1 MEKVLEIKDLQTNFY
16 TDDGIVRG
24 CDKVSYGVHKG
35 ETLAVVGESGSGKSV
50 TALSVLRLV
59 PDPPGKIEGGEIWF
73 KGQDLLTLCDKQIQA
88 IRGNEIAMIFQEPMT
103 SLNPVIRVGSQ
114 IAESIRLHQPGT
126 SKREARQRVIE
137 LLTQVGISAPAS
149 RIDEYPYQLSG
160 GMRQRVMIA
169 MALACK
175 PALLIADE
183 PTSALDVT
191 IQAQILRLID
201 ELKRQLGMA
210 VIMITHDLGVVAETA
225 DRVAVMYAGKIVE
238 YGHVND
244 IFDHPKHPY
253 LVGLKRSMPTLEGDG
268 DELYAIPG
276 MVPNPTQLPE
286 GCKFAPRCEQCMSH
300 CESQEPPVVHFS
312 PEHYASCWL
321 YHPEETKL

>member
-16 TDDGIVRG
+16 THDGIVRG
-24 CDKVSYGVHKG
+24 CDEVSYSVYKG

-59 PDPPGKIEGGEIWF
+59 PNPPGKIEGGEIWF
-73 KGQDLLTLCDKQIQA
+73 KGQDLLTLSDKQMQA
-88 IRGNEIAMIFQEPMT
+88 IRGNDIAMIFQEPMT
-103 SLNPVIRVGSQ
+103 SLNPVLSVGNQ
-114 IAESIRLHQPGT
+114 IAESIRLHQSGT
-126 SKREARQRVIE
+126 SRHEARQRAIE

-149 RIDEYPYQLSG
+149 RVDEYPHQLSG

-169 MALACK
+169 MALACN

-201 ELKRQLGMA
+201 ELKRKLGMA

-225 DRVAVMYAGKIVE
+225 DRVAVMYAGQIVE

-253 LVGLKRSMPTLEGDG
+253 LIGLKRSMPTLDS
-268 DELYAIPG
+268 DSDALYAIPG
-276 MVPNPTQLPE
+276 MVPNPTELPD
-286 GCKFAPRCEQCMSH
+286 GCKFAPRCDQCMSH
-300 CESQEPPVVHFS
+300 CESQEPPVVYLS
-312 PEHYASCWL
+312 GDHYTRCWL
-321 YHPEETKL
+321 YQPEETNL

>member
-1 MEKVLEIKDLQTNFY
+1 MQKVLEIKDLQTHFY
-16 TDDGIVRG
+16 THDGVVRG
-24 CDKVSYGVHKG
+24 CDSVSYTVHKG

-59 PDPPGKIEGGEIWF
+59 PSPPGKIEGGEIWF
-73 KGQDLLTLCDKQIQA
+73 NGRDLRTLSDREIQA
-88 IRGNEIAMIFQEPMT
+88 IRGNDIAMIFQEPMT
-103 SLNPVIRVGSQ
+103 SLNPVIRIGEQ
-114 IAESIRLHQPGT
+114 IGESIRLHEPAT
-126 SKREARQRVIE
+126 SRKEARERVIS
-137 LLTQVGISAPAS
+137 LLRQVGISAPES
-149 RIDEYPYQLSG
+149 RVDEFPHQLSG

-169 MALACK
+169 MALACN

-201 ELKRQLGMA
+201 DLKRRLGMA

-225 DRVAVMYAGKIVE
+225 DRVAVMYAGQIVE
-238 YGHVND
+238 YGLIKD

-253 LVGLKRSMPTLEGDG
+253 LIGLKRSMPTLESNE

-276 MVPNPTQLPE
+276 MVPNPTHLPE
-286 GCKFAPRCEQCMSH
+286 GCKFAPRCDRCMVR
-300 CESQEPPVVHFS
+300 CEVEEPPVTHLS
-312 PEHYASCWL
+312 PDHYARCWL
-321 YHPEETKL
+321 YNEAQEAQ

>member
-1 MEKVLEIKDLQTNFY
+1 MQKVLEIKELQTNFY
-16 TDDGIVRG
+16 THDGVVRG
-24 CDKVSYGVHKG
+24 CDSVSYTVHKG

-59 PDPPGKIEGGEIWF
+59 SSPPGKIEGGEIWF
-73 KGQDLLTLCDKQIQA
+73 NGRDLRILSDREIQA
-88 IRGNEIAMIFQEPMT
+88 IRGNDIAMIFQESMT
-103 SLNPVIRVGSQ
+103 SLNPVIRIGEQ
-114 IAESIRLHQPGT
+114 IGESIRLHEPAT
-126 SKREARQRVIE
+126 SRKEARERVIS
-137 LLTQVGISAPAS
+137 LLRQVGISAPES
-149 RIDEYPYQLSG
+149 RVDEFPHQLSG

-169 MALACK
+169 MALACN

-201 ELKRQLGMA
+201 DLKRRLGMA

-225 DRVAVMYAGKIVE
+225 DRVAVMYAGQIVE
-238 YGHVND
+238 YGLIKD

-253 LVGLKRSMPTLEGDG
+253 LIGLKRSMPTLESNE

-276 MVPNPTQLPE
+276 MVPNPTHLPE
-286 GCKFAPRCEQCMSH
+286 GCKFAPRCDRCMVR
-300 CESQEPPVVHFS
+300 CEVEEPPVTHFS
-312 PEHYASCWL
+312 PDHYARCWL
-321 YHPEETKL
+321 YNEAQEAQ